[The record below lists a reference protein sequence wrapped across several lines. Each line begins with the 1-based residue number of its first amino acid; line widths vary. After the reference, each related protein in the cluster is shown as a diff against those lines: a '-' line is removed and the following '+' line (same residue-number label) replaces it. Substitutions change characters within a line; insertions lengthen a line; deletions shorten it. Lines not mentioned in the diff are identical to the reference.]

1 MKKSITVLLAAV
13 LALGAFAGCNKR
25 KVDSSDPQTLEVYLY
40 NAGYGEDWCQ
50 DLLDAFAEE
59 DWVKAKY
66 PNLEIDFDSDE
77 TANRAQELLA
87 ASERANRFD
96 LVMGTGLESL
106 LDPDAQAIDLTEV
119 VYNSEVPGEG
129 VLFKDKML
137 ASYLESAAYKGRAG
151 SQEETA
157 YYQVNW
163 ASGMTG
169 IMYNAT
175 KLAALTEDGTL
186 KEGEKKLLP
195 YDVPNTTDELI
206 AVLRAVKDKNG
217 QSANYTQTSSF
228 ATYGASSYAH
238 YLYYIWWA
246 QYETS
251 DEYIN
256 FYNGIDSATES
267 RSPAIFLQDG
277 LLEALSVLETIY
289 YRDNGYVW
297 INPNTGREA
306 YRETQNRVQLG
317 NALFMANGDWA
328 DNELATLR
336 EGLIEQNGSAD
347 EIKLMRTPVIS
358 SIIDHTPSIP
368 DDKTLSAVV
377 NAIDKGETSYGS
389 VDPED
394 FAIVKAARE
403 VVYSIGPGHNAFI
416 PSYAAGKEVAIDFL
430 RFMATDKAQ
439 EIYIRSTNGAS
450 LPFKYDLKAKNEAL
464 YNEISPMQQD
474 RIDYFAEMEVNVLP
488 SQASFP
494 LVRYGGLSLMASGN
508 PLEDF
513 TEAHSKEQYSSV
525 AEMAHQREY
534 KYWSS
539 EGNANFNN
547 CLSQAGY

>member
-1 MKKSITVLLAAV
+1 MKKVITILLSAV
-13 LALGAFAGCNKR
+13 LTAGVFAGCGNR
-25 KVDSSDPQTLEVYLY
+25 VDSSDPQTLEVYLY

-50 DLLDAFAEE
+50 DLLDAFAAEA
-59 DWVKAKY
+59 WVQEKY
-66 PNLEIDFDSDE
+66 PDLTIAFEPDE
-77 TANRAQELLA
+77 TSSRAQELLA
-87 ASERANRFD
+87 ASERANKYD
-96 LVMGTGLESL
+96 LVLGTGLESL
-106 LDPDAQAIDLTEV
+106 LGPDAQALDLTEV
-119 VYNSEVPGEG
+119 VYESQVPGEDI
-129 VLFKDKML
+129 LFKDKL
-137 ASYLESAAYKGRAG
+137 LPSYLESAAYKGRAN
-151 SQEETA
+151 SEEETA

-169 IMYNAT
+169 IIYNET
-175 KLAALTEDGTL
+175 KLNALKADVL
-186 KEGEKKLLP
+186 KNVLP
-195 YDVPNTTDELI
+195 NDVPNTTDELL
-206 AVLRAVKDKNG
+206 AVLRAVKDANG
-217 QSANYTQTSSF
+217 ANSAYTETTSF

-251 DEYIN
+251 AEYIN

-368 DDKTLSAVV
+368 DDATLSAVV

-508 PLEDF
+508 PIEAF

>member
-1 MKKSITVLLAAV
+1 MKKVITILLSAV
-13 LALGAFAGCNKR
+13 LTAGVFAGCGNR
-25 KVDSSDPQTLEVYLY
+25 VDSSDPQTLEVYLY

-50 DLLDAFAEE
+50 DLLDAFAAEA
-59 DWVKAKY
+59 WVQEKY
-66 PNLEIDFDSDE
+66 PDLTIAFEPDE
-77 TANRAQELLA
+77 TSSRAQELLA
-87 ASERANRFD
+87 ASERANKYD
-96 LVMGTGLESL
+96 LVLGTGLESL
-106 LDPDAQAIDLTEV
+106 LGPDAQALDLTEV
-119 VYNSEVPGEG
+119 VYESQVPGEDI
-129 VLFKDKML
+129 LFKDKL
-137 ASYLESAAYKGRAG
+137 LPSYLESAAYKGRAN
-151 SQEETA
+151 SEEETA

-169 IMYNAT
+169 IIYNET
-175 KLAALTEDGTL
+175 KLNALKADVL
-186 KEGEKKLLP
+186 KNVLP
-195 YDVPNTTDELI
+195 NDVPNTTDELL
-206 AVLRAVKDKNG
+206 AVLRAVKDANG
-217 QSANYTQTSSF
+217 ANSAYTETTSF

-251 DEYIN
+251 AEYIN
-256 FYNGIDSATES
+256 FYNGIDSETES

-277 LLEALSVLETIY
+277 LLEALTVLEQIY
-289 YRDNGYVW
+289 YRTNGYVW

-347 EIKLMRTPVIS
+347 TVKLMRTPVIS

>member
-1 MKKSITVLLAAV
+1 MKKVITILLSAV
-13 LALGAFAGCNKR
+13 LTAGVFAGCGNR
-25 KVDSSDPQTLEVYLY
+25 VDSSDPQTLEVYLY

-50 DLLDAFAEE
+50 DLLDAFAAEA
-59 DWVKAKY
+59 WVQEKY
-66 PNLEIDFDSDE
+66 PDLTIAFEPDE
-77 TANRAQELLA
+77 TSSRAQELLA
-87 ASERANRFD
+87 ASERANKYD
-96 LVMGTGLESL
+96 LVLGTGLESL
-106 LDPDAQAIDLTEV
+106 LGPDAQALDLTEV
-119 VYNSEVPGEG
+119 VYESQVPGEDI
-129 VLFKDKML
+129 LFKDKL
-137 ASYLESAAYKGRAG
+137 LPSYLESAAYKGRAG
-151 SQEETA
+151 SEEEPA

-169 IMYNAT
+169 IIYNET
-175 KLAALTEDGTL
+175 KLNALKADVL
-186 KEGEKKLLP
+186 KNVLP
-195 YDVPNTTDELI
+195 NDVPNTTDELL
-206 AVLRAVKDKNG
+206 AVLRAVKDANG
-217 QSANYTQTSSF
+217 ANSAYTETSSF

-251 DEYIN
+251 AEYIN
-256 FYNGIDSATES
+256 FYNGIDSETES

-277 LLEALSVLETIY
+277 LLEALTVLEQIY
-289 YRDNGYVW
+289 YRTNGYVW

-347 EIKLMRTPVIS
+347 TVKLMRTPVIS

-368 DDKTLSAVV
+368 DDKTLSAAVA
-377 NAIDKGETSYGS
+377 AIDAGETSYDD
-389 VDPED
+389 VDPDD

-450 LPFKYDLKAKNEAL
+450 LPFRYDLKTQNSAL

-513 TEAHSKEQYSSV
+513 TEAHDKGQYSSV

-534 KYWSS
+534 NYWSS
-539 EGNANFNN
+539 EGNANFKN

>member
-1 MKKSITVLLAAV
+1 MKKVITILLSAV
-13 LALGAFAGCNKR
+13 LTAGVFAGCGNR
-25 KVDSSDPQTLEVYLY
+25 VDSSDPQTLEVYLY

-50 DLLDAFAEE
+50 DLLDAFAAEA
-59 DWVKAKY
+59 WVQEKY
-66 PNLEIDFDSDE
+66 PDLTIAFEPDE
-77 TANRAQELLA
+77 TSSRAQELLA
-87 ASERANRFD
+87 ASERANKYD

-106 LDPDAQAIDLTEV
+106 LGPDAQALDLTEV
-119 VYNSEVPGEG
+119 VYESQVPGEDI
-129 VLFKDKML
+129 LFKDKL
-137 ASYLESAAYKGRAG
+137 LPSYLESAAYKGRAG
-151 SQEETA
+151 SEEEPA

-169 IMYNAT
+169 IIYNET
-175 KLAALTEDGTL
+175 KLNALKTDVL
-186 KEGEKKLLP
+186 KNVLP
-195 YDVPNTTDELI
+195 NDVPNTTDELL
-206 AVLRAVKDKNG
+206 AVLRAVKDANG
-217 QSANYTQTSSF
+217 ANSAYTETTSF

-347 EIKLMRTPVIS
+347 EIKMMRTPVIS

-377 NAIDKGETSYGS
+377 AAIDAGETSYDG
-389 VDPED
+389 VDPDD

-513 TEAHSKEQYSSV
+513 TEAHDKGQYSSV

-534 KYWSS
+534 NYWSS
-539 EGNANFNN
+539 EGNANFKN

>member
-1 MKKSITVLLAAV
+1 MKKVITILLSAV
-13 LALGAFAGCNKR
+13 LSAGVFAGCGNR
-25 KVDSSDPQTLEVYLY
+25 VDSSDPQTLEVYLY

-50 DLLDAFAEE
+50 DLLDAFAAEA
-59 DWVKAKY
+59 WVQEKY
-66 PNLEIDFDSDE
+66 PDLTIAFEPDE
-77 TANRAQELLA
+77 TSSRAQELLA
-87 ASERANRFD
+87 ASERANKYD

-106 LDPDAQAIDLTEV
+106 LGPDAQALDLTEV
-119 VYNSEVPGEG
+119 VYESQVPGEDI
-129 VLFKDKML
+129 LFKDKL
-137 ASYLESAAYKGRAG
+137 LPSYLESAAYKGRAG
-151 SQEETA
+151 SEEEPA

-169 IMYNAT
+169 IIYNET
-175 KLAALTEDGTL
+175 KLNALKTDVL
-186 KEGEKKLLP
+186 KNVLP
-195 YDVPNTTDELI
+195 NDVPNTTDELL
-206 AVLRAVKDKNG
+206 AVLRAVKDANG
-217 QSANYTQTSSF
+217 ANSAYTETSSF

-277 LLEALSVLETIY
+277 LLEALTVLEQIY
-289 YRDNGYVW
+289 YRTNGYVW

-347 EIKLMRTPVIS
+347 TVKLMRTPVIS

-377 NAIDKGETSYGS
+377 NAIDKGETGYDG
-389 VDPED
+389 VDPDD

-513 TEAHSKEQYSSV
+513 TEAHDKGQYSSV

-534 KYWSS
+534 NYWSS
-539 EGNANFNN
+539 EGNANFKN

>member
-1 MKKSITVLLAAV
+1 MHLYGGSGKHSKK
-13 LALGAFAGCNKR
+13 KPE
-25 KVDSSDPQTLEVYLY
+25 KEKKYEEYDYD
-40 NAGYGEDWCQ
+40 AGYGEDWCQ
-50 DLLDAFAEE
+50 DLLDAFAAEA
-59 DWVKAKY
+59 WVQEKY
-66 PNLEIDFDSDE
+66 PDLTIDFEPDE
-77 TANRAQELLA
+77 TSSRAQELLA
-87 ASERANRFD
+87 ASERANKYD

-106 LDPDAQAIDLTEV
+106 LGPDAQALDLTEV
-119 VYNSEVPGEG
+119 VYESQVPGEDI
-129 VLFKDKML
+129 LFKDKL
-137 ASYLESAAYKGRAG
+137 LPSYLESAAYKGRAN
-151 SQEETA
+151 SEEETA

-169 IMYNAT
+169 IIYNET
-175 KLAALTEDGTL
+175 KLNALKTDVL
-186 KEGEKKLLP
+186 KNVLP
-195 YDVPNTTDELI
+195 NDVPNTTDELL
-206 AVLRAVKDKNG
+206 AVLRAVKDANG
-217 QSANYTQTSSF
+217 ANSAYTETTSF

-251 DEYIN
+251 AEYIN
-256 FYNGIDSATES
+256 FYNGIDSETES

-277 LLEALSVLETIY
+277 LLEALTVLEQIY
-289 YRDNGYVW
+289 YRTNGYVW

-347 EIKLMRTPVIS
+347 TVKLMRTPVIS

-377 NAIDKGETSYGS
+377 AAIDAGETSYGS
-389 VDPED
+389 VDPDD

-439 EIYIRSTNGAS
+439 EVYIRSTNGAS
-450 LPFKYDLKAKNEAL
+450 LPFRYDLKTQNSAL
-464 YNEISPMQQD
+464 YNEISTMQQG
-474 RIDYFAEMEVNVLP
+474 RIDYFTELEVNVLP

-494 LVRYGGLSLMASGN
+494 LVRYGSLSLSASGN
-508 PLEDF
+508 PIEAF
-513 TEAHSKEQYSSV
+513 TEAYDKEAYSSV
-525 AEMAHQREY
+525 AEMVHRREY
-534 KYWSS
+534 NYWSS
-539 EGNANFNN
+539 DSNANWNN

>member
-1 MKKSITVLLAAV
+1 MKRVITILLSAV
-13 LALGAFAGCNKR
+13 LTAGVFAGCGN

-50 DLLDAFAEE
+50 DLLDAFAAE
-59 DWVKAKY
+59 DWVREKY
-66 PNLEIDFDSDE
+66 PELTIVFEPDE
-77 TANRAQELLA
+77 TSSRAQELLS
-87 ASERANRFD
+87 ASERANKYD

-106 LDPDAQAIDLTEV
+106 LGPDAQALDLTEV
-119 VYNSEVPGEG
+119 VYESQVPGEDI
-129 VLFKDKML
+129 LFKDKL
-137 ASYLESAAYKGRAG
+137 LPSYLTSAAYNGRAG
-151 SQEETA
+151 SEEEAA

-169 IMYNAT
+169 IIYNET
-175 KLAALTEDGTL
+175 KLTALGYEA
-186 KEGEKKLLP
+186 
-195 YDVPNTTDELI
+195 PNTTDELLAI
-206 AVLRAVKDKNG
+206 LRGVKALNG
-217 QSANYTQTSSF
+217 TNSAYTQTTSF
-228 ATYGASSYAH
+228 ATYGASSYAN

-251 DEYIN
+251 AEYIN
-256 FYNGIDSATES
+256 FYNGIDSETES

-277 LLEALSVLETIY
+277 LLEALTVLEEIY

-317 NALFMANGDWA
+317 NALFMANGDWV

-347 EIKLMRTPVIS
+347 TVKLMRTPVIS
-358 SIIDHTPSIP
+358 SIIDQTPSIP

-377 NAIDKGETSYGS
+377 AAIDAGETSYGS
-389 VDPED
+389 VDPKD

-416 PSYAAGKEVAIDFL
+416 PSYAAAQEVAIDFL

-450 LPFKYDLKAKNEAL
+450 LPFRYDLKTQNSAL
-464 YNEISPMQQD
+464 YNEISAMQQG
-474 RIDYFAEMEVNVLP
+474 RIDYFAELDVNVLP

-508 PLEDF
+508 PMEDF
-513 TEAHSKEQYSSV
+513 TEAADKGEYASV
-525 AEMAHQREY
+525 AEMVHRREY
-534 KYWSS
+534 NYWSS
-539 EGNANFNN
+539 NSNANWNN

>member
-1 MKKSITVLLAAV
+1 MKKVITILLSAV
-13 LALGAFAGCNKR
+13 LTAGVFAGCGNR
-25 KVDSSDPQTLEVYLY
+25 VDSSDPQTLEVYLY

-50 DLLDAFAEE
+50 DLLDAFAAEA
-59 DWVKAKY
+59 WVQEKY
-66 PNLEIDFDSDE
+66 PDLTIAFEPDE
-77 TANRAQELLA
+77 TSSRAQELLA
-87 ASERANRFD
+87 ASERANKYD

-106 LDPDAQAIDLTEV
+106 LGPDAQALDLTEV
-119 VYNSEVPGEG
+119 VYESQVPGEDI
-129 VLFKDKML
+129 LFKDKL
-137 ASYLESAAYKGRAG
+137 LPSYLESAAYKGRAG
-151 SQEETA
+151 SEEEPA

-169 IMYNAT
+169 IIYNET
-175 KLAALTEDGTL
+175 KLNALKTDVL
-186 KEGEKKLLP
+186 KNVLP
-195 YDVPNTTDELI
+195 NDVPNTTDELL
-206 AVLRAVKDKNG
+206 AVLRAVKDANG
-217 QSANYTQTSSF
+217 ANSAYTETSSF

-251 DEYIN
+251 AEYIN
-256 FYNGIDSATES
+256 FYNGIDSETES

-277 LLEALSVLETIY
+277 LLEALTVLEQIY
-289 YRDNGYVW
+289 YRTNGYVW

-347 EIKLMRTPVIS
+347 TVKLMRTPVIS

-377 NAIDKGETSYGS
+377 NAIDKGETGYGS
-389 VDPED
+389 VTETD

-513 TEAHSKEQYSSV
+513 TEAHDKGQYSSV

-534 KYWSS
+534 NYWSS
-539 EGNANFNN
+539 EGNANFKN

>member
-1 MKKSITVLLAAV
+1 MKKVITILLSAV
-13 LALGAFAGCNKR
+13 LTAGVFAGCGNR
-25 KVDSSDPQTLEVYLY
+25 VDSSDPQTLEVYLY

-50 DLLDAFAEE
+50 DLLDAFAAEA
-59 DWVKAKY
+59 WVQEKY
-66 PNLEIDFDSDE
+66 PDLTIAFEPDE
-77 TANRAQELLA
+77 TSSRAQELLA
-87 ASERANRFD
+87 ASERANKYD

-106 LDPDAQAIDLTEV
+106 LGPDAQALDLTEV
-119 VYNSEVPGEG
+119 VYESQVPGEDI
-129 VLFKDKML
+129 LFKDKL
-137 ASYLESAAYKGRAG
+137 LPSYLESAAYKGRAG
-151 SQEETA
+151 SEEEPA

-169 IMYNAT
+169 IIYNET
-175 KLAALTEDGTL
+175 KLNALKTDVL
-186 KEGEKKLLP
+186 KNVLP
-195 YDVPNTTDELI
+195 NDVPNTTDELL
-206 AVLRAVKDKNG
+206 AVLRAVKDANG
-217 QSANYTQTSSF
+217 ANSAYTETSSF

-347 EIKLMRTPVIS
+347 EIKMMRTPVIS

-377 NAIDKGETSYGS
+377 AAIDAGETSYDG
-389 VDPED
+389 VDPDD

-513 TEAHSKEQYSSV
+513 TEAHDKGQYSSV

-534 KYWSS
+534 NYWSS
-539 EGNANFNN
+539 EGNANFKN

>member
-1 MKKSITVLLAAV
+1 ME
-13 LALGAFAGCNKR
+13 
-25 KVDSSDPQTLEVYLY
+25 Q
-40 NAGYGEDWCQ
+40 
-50 DLLDAFAEE
+50 
-59 DWVKAKY
+59 
-66 PNLEIDFDSDE
+66 
-77 TANRAQELLA
+77 
-87 ASERANRFD
+87 
-96 LVMGTGLESL
+96 
-106 LDPDAQAIDLTEV
+106 
-119 VYNSEVPGEG
+119 
-129 VLFKDKML
+129 
-137 ASYLESAAYKGRAG
+137 
-151 SQEETA
+151 
-157 YYQVNW
+157 
-163 ASGMTG
+163 
-169 IMYNAT
+169 
-175 KLAALTEDGTL
+175 
-186 KEGEKKLLP
+186 
-195 YDVPNTTDELI
+195 
-206 AVLRAVKDKNG
+206 
-217 QSANYTQTSSF
+217 
-228 ATYGASSYAH
+228 
-238 YLYYIWWA
+238 
-246 QYETS
+246 
-251 DEYIN
+251 
-256 FYNGIDSATES
+256 
-267 RSPAIFLQDG
+267 
-277 LLEALSVLETIY
+277 IY
-289 YRDNGYVW
+289 YRTNGYVW

-347 EIKLMRTPVIS
+347 TVKLMRTPVIS

-474 RIDYFAEMEVNVLP
+474 RIDYFTELEVNVLP